1 MGVTPLPGAFSE
13 DGICWTFEQEL
24 ADLRQ
29 AGKQLLIVINKAV
42 PKNQE
47 NYLTWRYCCWR
58 LNEIRKKIQNL
69 EETRQIFSI
78 LL

>member
-1 MGVTPLPGAFSE
+1 MESVE
-13 DGICWTFEQEL
+13 QFEQEL

-29 AGKQLLIVINKAV
+29 EGKQLLIVINKGV
-42 PKNQE
+42 PDNQK
-47 NYLTWRYCCWR
+47 NYLTWRYCCLR

-69 EETRQIFSI
+69 EETRQILST